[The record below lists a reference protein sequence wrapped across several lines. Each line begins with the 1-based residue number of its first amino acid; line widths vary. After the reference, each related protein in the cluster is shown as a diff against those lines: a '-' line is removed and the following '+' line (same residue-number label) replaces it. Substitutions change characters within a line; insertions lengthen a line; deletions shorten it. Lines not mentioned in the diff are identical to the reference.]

1 MLRQINDWFAILKKY
16 IILYI
21 IDIYT
26 KLNGIFLTENID
38 ENFVE
43 FLYLIFKMSIDH
55 NILLRRLF
63 YTGLKQYLSSWRI
76 IWLLNYI
83 FYWINFTVYGVF
95 VYWKRL
101 YLIYLNIS
109 KYIYICN
116 FNSME
121 NNYIGLLCISISIRY
136 INILLYNN

>member
-1 MLRQINDWFAILKKY
+1 VLRQINDWFAILKKY